1 MEPGGCKSAKKIKV
15 ELDQILYIYFSYQY
29 GGSEHVWLGTSC
41 FIMLIKENWNWGEH
55 VGD

>member
-1 MEPGGCKSAKKIKV
+1 MEPWGCKSAKKIKV